1 MKRTLLTLSALTL
14 CMAAGAA
21 LAKEYKELRFG
32 VDPSYA
38 PFESK
43 AADGSLVGFDIDLGN
58 AICAELKVKC
68 KWVESDF
75 DGMIPGLKANKFD
88 GVISSMTV
96 TPAREKVIDFS
107 SELFSGP
114 TAYVFKKGSGLSED
128 VASLKGK
135 TVGYEQGTIQEAYAK
150 AVLDKAGVKTQ
161 AYQNQ
166 DQVYS
171 DLMSGRLDAA
181 IQAANATRYGLSAG
195 LVSDDPKNW
204 DHFIRRIRAG
214 VVNFNRPTTGAAG
227 DMPFGGLG
235 ASGNHRPSAYYAA
248 DYCAYPVA
256 SFEAAGVKN
265 IEDEIKG
272 LRA

>member
-1 MKRTLLTLSALTL
+1 MKKALLTLSALAL
-14 CMAAGAA
+14 CMAAGSA

-114 TAYVFKKGSGLSED
+114 TALVYKKGSSVSD

-135 TVGYEQGTIQEAYAK
+135 KVGYEQGTIQEAYAK
-150 AVLDKAGVKTQ
+150 AVLDKAGVETK
-161 AYQNQ
+161 AYANQ
-166 DQVYS
+166 DQVYA
-171 DLMSGRLDAA
+171 DLMSGRLDAT
-181 IQAANATRYGLSAG
+181 IQDMLQAKLSFLKSPQG
-195 LVSDDPKNW
+195 
-204 DHFIRRIRAG
+204 
-214 VVNFNRPTTGAAG
+214 
-227 DMPFGGLG
+227 
-235 ASGNHRPSAYYAA
+235 A
-248 DYCAYPVA
+248 DYEVSQPIDSELLPAKTAVGIA
-256 SFEAAGVKN
+256 KGNTELKALLDKG
-265 IEDEIKG
+265 IKAIHDDG
-272 LRA
+272 TYDSIQKKHFGDLSLYSGK

>member
-1 MKRTLLTLSALTL
+1 MKKAWLTLSALAL
-14 CMAAGAA
+14 CLSAGGAM
-21 LAKEYKELRFG
+21 AKEYKELRFG

-58 AICAELKVKC
+58 AICKELKVTC

-96 TPAREKVIDFS
+96 TPAREKAIDFS
-107 SELFSGP
+107 NELFSGP
-114 TAYVFKKGSGLSED
+114 TAYVGKKGGVTLTLEG
-128 VASLKGK
+128 LKGK

-166 DQVYS
+166 DQVYA
-171 DLMSGRLDAA
+171 DLTSGRLDAS
-181 IQAANATRYGLSAG
+181 IQ
-195 LVSDDPKNW
+195 
-204 DHFIRRIRAG
+204 
-214 VVNFNRPTTGAAG
+214 
-227 DMPFGGLG
+227 DMLQAELG
-235 ASGNHRPSAYYAA
+235 FLKSPQGA
-248 DYCAYPVA
+248 DYTVSEPLTSDYLPAKTAVGINKGNKELQA
-256 SFEAAGVKN
+256 LLNKGIEALHKDGTYS
-265 IEDEIKG
+265 EIQKKHFG
-272 LRA
+272 DLNLYSGK

>member
-21 LAKEYKELRFG
+21 MAKEYKELRFG

-43 AADGSLVGFDIDLGN
+43 AADGSLTGFDIDLGN

-75 DGMIPGLKANKFD
+75 DGTIPGLKANKFD

-114 TAYVFKKGSGLSED
+114 TALVFKKGSGVSD

-135 TVGYEQGTIQEAYAK
+135 KVGYEQGTIQEAYAK
-150 AVLDKAGVKTQ
+150 AVLDKAGVETK
-161 AYQNQ
+161 AYANQ
-166 DQVYS
+166 DQVYA
-171 DLMSGRLDAA
+171 DLTSGRLDASVQDML
-181 IQAANATRYGLSAG
+181 QAKLGFLKSPQGADYD
-195 LVSDDPKNW
+195 VSKPIDDPLLPAKTAVGIAKGNTELKALI
-204 DHFIRRIRAG
+204 DKGLKAVHDDGTYDSIQKKHF
-214 VVNFNRPTTGAAG
+214 G
-227 DMPFGGLG
+227 DMNLY
-235 ASGNHRPSAYYAA
+235 SG
-248 DYCAYPVA
+248 
-256 SFEAAGVKN
+256 K
-265 IEDEIKG
+265 
-272 LRA
+272 

>member
-1 MKRTLLTLSALTL
+1 
-14 CMAAGAA
+14 MAAGSA

-88 GVISSMTV
+88 GVISSMTA

-114 TAYVFKKGSGLSED
+114 TALVFKKGATISTD
-128 VASLKGK
+128 PASLKGK
-135 TVGYEQGTIQEAYAK
+135 KVGYEQGTIQEAYAK
-150 AVLDKAGVKTQ
+150 AVLDKAGVETQ
-161 AYQNQ
+161 AYANQ
-166 DQVYS
+166 DQVYA
-171 DLMSGRLDAA
+171 DLISGRLAA
-181 IQAANATRYGLSAG
+181 SIQDMLQAELGFLKSPQGTDFQVSEPVESPLLPSKTAVGLTKGNAELQTLLNTAIKALHDNG
-195 LVSDDPKNW
+195 
-204 DHFIRRIRAG
+204 
-214 VVNFNRPTTGAAG
+214 T
-227 DMPFGGLG
+227 
-235 ASGNHRPSAYYAA
+235 YAA
-248 DYCAYPVA
+248 VQQKHFGDLNLY
-256 SFEAAGVKN
+256 SGK
-265 IEDEIKG
+265 
-272 LRA
+272 

>member
-1 MKRTLLTLSALTL
+1 MKKAWLTLSALAL
-14 CMAAGAA
+14 CIGAGS
-21 LAKEYKELRFG
+21 LQAKEFKEIRFG

-75 DGMIPGLKANKFD
+75 DGMIPGLKARKFD

-107 SELFSGP
+107 DELFSGP
-114 TAYVFKKGSGLSED
+114 TSLVFKKGAGLTTD

-166 DQVYS
+166 DQVYA
-171 DLMSGRLDAA
+171 DLTSGRLDAS
-181 IQAANATRYGLSAG
+181 IQ
-195 LVSDDPKNW
+195 
-204 DHFIRRIRAG
+204 
-214 VVNFNRPTTGAAG
+214 
-227 DMPFGGLG
+227 DMLQAELG
-235 ASGNHRPSAYYAA
+235 FLKSPQGA
-248 DYCAYPVA
+248 DYAV
-256 SFEAAGVKN
+256 SEAIDSELLPAKTAIGISKGN
-265 IEDEIKG
+265 TELKALLNKGIKALHDDGKYAEIQKKHFG
-272 LRA
+272 DLNLYLGNK

>member
-1 MKRTLLTLSALTL
+1 MKKTFLTLSALAL
-14 CMAAGAA
+14 CMAAGSA

-88 GVISSMTV
+88 GVISSMTA

-114 TAYVFKKGSGLSED
+114 TGLVFKKGAAID
-128 VASLKGK
+128 ADPATLKGK
-135 TVGYEQGTIQEAYAK
+135 KVGYEQGTIQEAYAK
-150 AVLDKAGVKTQ
+150 AVLDKAGVETQ
-161 AYQNQ
+161 AYANQ
-166 DQVYS
+166 DQVYA
-171 DLMSGRLDAA
+171 DLISGRLDAS
-181 IQAANATRYGLSAG
+181 IQDMLQAELGFLKSPQGANFE
-195 LVSDDPKNW
+195 VSKPVESELLPSKTAVGINK
-204 DHFIRRIRAG
+204 
-214 VVNFNRPTTGAAG
+214 
-227 DMPFGGLG
+227 
-235 ASGNHRPSAYYAA
+235 GNTELKALLDKGIKALHDNGTYAA
-248 DYCAYPVA
+248 VQQKHFADLNLY
-256 SFEAAGVKN
+256 SGK
-265 IEDEIKG
+265 
-272 LRA
+272 

>member
-1 MKRTLLTLSALTL
+1 
-14 CMAAGAA
+14 MAAGSA

-114 TAYVFKKGSGLSED
+114 TRLCV
-128 VASLKGK
+128 
-135 TVGYEQGTIQEAYAK
+135 QE
-150 AVLDKAGVKTQ
+150 
-161 AYQNQ
+161 
-166 DQVYS
+166 
-171 DLMSGRLDAA
+171 RLWPD
-181 IQAANATRYGLSAG
+181 S
-195 LVSDDPKNW
+195 
-204 DHFIRRIRAG
+204 
-214 VVNFNRPTTGAAG
+214 
-227 DMPFGGLG
+227 
-235 ASGNHRPSAYYAA
+235 
-248 DYCAYPVA
+248 
-256 SFEAAGVKN
+256 
-265 IEDEIKG
+265 
-272 LRA
+272 

>member
-1 MKRTLLTLSALTL
+1 MKKALLTFSALAL
-14 CMAAGAA
+14 CMAAGSA

-114 TAYVFKKGSGLSED
+114 TAYVSKKGSGVTAD

-161 AYQNQ
+161 AYANQ
-166 DQVYS
+166 DQVYA
-171 DLMSGRLDAA
+171 DLTSGRLDAG
-181 IQAANATRYGLSAG
+181 IQDMLQAELGFLKSPQGADYDVSKPVDNELLPAKTAVGIKKGNTELKALLDKGIKALHDDGTYATIQ
-195 LVSDDPKNW
+195 KK
-204 DHFIRRIRAG
+204 H
-214 VVNFNRPTTGAAG
+214 
-227 DMPFGGLG
+227 FGGLNLF
-235 ASGNHRPSAYYAA
+235 SG
-248 DYCAYPVA
+248 
-256 SFEAAGVKN
+256 K
-265 IEDEIKG
+265 
-272 LRA
+272 

>member
-1 MKRTLLTLSALTL
+1 MKKALLTLSALAL
-14 CMAAGAA
+14 CMAAGSAM
-21 LAKEYKELRFG
+21 AKEYKELRFG

-114 TAYVFKKGSGLSED
+114 TALVFKKGATIGTD
-128 VASLKGK
+128 PASL
-135 TVGYEQGTIQEAYAK
+135 
-150 AVLDKAGVKTQ
+150 
-161 AYQNQ
+161 
-166 DQVYS
+166 
-171 DLMSGRLDAA
+171 
-181 IQAANATRYGLSAG
+181 
-195 LVSDDPKNW
+195 
-204 DHFIRRIRAG
+204 
-214 VVNFNRPTTGAAG
+214 
-227 DMPFGGLG
+227 
-235 ASGNHRPSAYYAA
+235 
-248 DYCAYPVA
+248 
-256 SFEAAGVKN
+256 
-265 IEDEIKG
+265 
-272 LRA
+272 

>member
-14 CMAAGAA
+14 CVAAGVAT
-21 LAKEYKELRFG
+21 AKEYKELRFG

-96 TPAREKVIDFS
+96 TPVREKAIDFS

-114 TAYVFKKGSGLSED
+114 TALVYKKGSGVSD

-135 TVGYEQGTIQEAYAK
+135 KVGYEQGTIQEAYAK
-150 AVLDKAGVKTQ
+150 AVLDKAGVETK
-161 AYQNQ
+161 AYANQ
-166 DQVYS
+166 DQVYA
-171 DLMSGRLDAA
+171 DLLSGRLDAT
-181 IQAANATRYGLSAG
+181 IQDMLQAKLSFLKSAQGADFEVSQPVDSELLPSKTAVGIAKGNAALKA
-195 LVSDDPKNW
+195 LVDKGIKAMHDDGTYDSIQKK
-204 DHFIRRIRAG
+204 HF
-214 VVNFNRPTTGAAG
+214 G
-227 DMPFGGLG
+227 DMSLY
-235 ASGNHRPSAYYAA
+235 SG
-248 DYCAYPVA
+248 
-256 SFEAAGVKN
+256 K
-265 IEDEIKG
+265 
-272 LRA
+272 

>member
-1 MKRTLLTLSALTL
+1 MKKVFLALSALTL
-14 CMAAGAA
+14 CMAAGTAF
-21 LAKEYKELRFG
+21 AKEYKELRFG

-75 DGMIPGLKANKFD
+75 DGMIPGLKAKKFD

-107 SELFSGP
+107 DELFSGP
-114 TAYVFKKGSGLSED
+114 TSLVFKKGSGLDAIPE
-128 VASLKGK
+128 SLKGK

-161 AYQNQ
+161 AYANQ
-166 DQVYS
+166 DQVYA
-171 DLMSGRLDAA
+171 DLISGRLDASIQDMLQAELGFLKSPQGAGYEVSKPVDSELLPSKTA
-181 IQAANATRYGLSAG
+181 IGINKGNKELQALLNKGIKALHKDGTYNEIQ
-195 LVSDDPKNW
+195 KK
-204 DHFIRRIRAG
+204 HF
-214 VVNFNRPTTGAAG
+214 G
-227 DMPFGGLG
+227 DLNLY
-235 ASGNHRPSAYYAA
+235 SG
-248 DYCAYPVA
+248 
-256 SFEAAGVKN
+256 K
-265 IEDEIKG
+265 
-272 LRA
+272 